1 MEIAP
6 RFVGVIATLALVPLA
21 IYWVST
27 GRLTTVT
34 GAIGIINILLIATS
48 VFLALSPNTTL
59 EHGTET
65 A

>member
-6 RFVGVIATLALVPLA
+6 RLVGLIATFALVPLA
-21 IYWVST
+21 IYWAST

-48 VFLALSPNTTL
+48 VILVLSPNTSL
-59 EHGTET
+59 ERGTET